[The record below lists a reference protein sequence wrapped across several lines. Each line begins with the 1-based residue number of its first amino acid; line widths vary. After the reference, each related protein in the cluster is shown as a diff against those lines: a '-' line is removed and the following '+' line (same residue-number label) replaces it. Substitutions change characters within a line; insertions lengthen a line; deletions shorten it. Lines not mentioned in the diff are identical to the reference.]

1 MELCK
6 KWIEKHKI
14 SEARS
19 SLFYVLLMNVHG
31 IGSAN
36 HKSALLLFPHY
47 PRVGKASWSRL
58 NSPRGLPPPPRAPRP
73 SPRPRPPPPSPPPRL
88 GCCWPSSPSG
98 LGSLGSLGARR
109 SPSSP
114 SRRSLY
120 GGRPS
125 PSPRPRPPRPRPS
138 PRPRPPRPRS
148 PPPRPPWSAKVKLMS
163 SFFWRVDLW
172 R

>member
-58 NSPRGLPPPPRAPRP
+58 NSPRGFPPPPRAPRP
-73 SPRPRPPPPSPPPRL
+73 SPRPRPSP
-88 GCCWPSSPSG
+88 
-98 LGSLGSLGARR
+98 LGAHH
-109 SPSSP
+109 
-114 SRRSLY
+114 
-120 GGRPS
+120 
-125 PSPRPRPPRPRPS
+125 PRPHGAPCKGDALLHHHARGHL
-138 PRPRPPRPRS
+138 
-148 PPPRPPWSAKVKLMS
+148 VH
-163 SFFWRVDLW
+163 V
-172 R
+172 

>member
-14 SEARS
+14 SGARS

-58 NSPRGLPPPPRAPRP
+58 NSPRGFPPPPRAPRP
-73 SPRPRPPPPSPPPRL
+73 SPRPRPRLPSPPPRL

-98 LGSLGSLGARR
+98 LGSLGSLGGRR
-109 SPSSP
+109 SPSSATTSASFASTSP
-114 SRRSLY
+114 WLLLAFLSL
-120 GGRPS
+120 
-125 PSPRPRPPRPRPS
+125 PRPPALVPLAP
-138 PRPRPPRPRS
+138 
-148 PPPRPPWSAKVKLMS
+148 
-163 SFFWRVDLW
+163 
-172 R
+172 